1 MCAAGSVDCQLAERL
16 PVPEPIRV
24 DPQDLAHAAERVRE
38 HADQLRAGHAS
49 SVAAADGAQPGLVG
63 QSARAIDSKSH
74 RWQTTTAELYR
85 VLTSQAAALSNA
97 AAAYAGAEANNRDMI
112 ASVVPTSL

>member
-1 MCAAGSVDCQLAERL
+1 
-16 PVPEPIRV
+16 VPEPIRV

-63 QSARAIDSKSH
+63 QSARAIDSKTH

-85 VLTSQAAALSNA
+85 VLTSQAAALSSA
-97 AAAYAGAEANNRDMI
+97 AAAYARTEDNNRDMI
-112 ASVVPTSL
+112 ASVDPTSL